1 MWAKIR
7 LRENKNVRID
17 RIMKVGMFKQ
27 TFYKEAVPLLPE
39 YFMEMR
45 IMYGWE
51 TLSYL
56 VL

>member
-1 MWAKIR
+1 
-7 LRENKNVRID
+7 
-17 RIMKVGMFKQ
+17 MKVGMFKQ